1 MCESLL
7 LTFSVIPCP
16 SKSGHLT
23 DTGQFVFLI
32 VTVTFEE
39 RDKMG
44 SQSLNVTRI
53 QIAYRKRRLILAKNS
68 DSA

>member
-16 SKSGHLT
+16 SKFGHLT
-23 DTGQFVFLI
+23 DTGQSVSLI

-44 SQSLNVTRI
+44 SQS
-53 QIAYRKRRLILAKNS
+53 
-68 DSA
+68 